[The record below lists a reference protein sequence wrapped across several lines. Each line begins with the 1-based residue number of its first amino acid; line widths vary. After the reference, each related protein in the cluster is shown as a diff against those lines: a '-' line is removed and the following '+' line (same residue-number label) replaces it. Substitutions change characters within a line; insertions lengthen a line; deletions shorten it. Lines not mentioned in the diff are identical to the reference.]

1 MYRILIVIISIILN
15 IFSSL
20 VFLILLMTSLGISS
34 SNISLHLAGVSLA
47 KSKHFS
53 DMHLIK
59 EFKFIEIELSSV
71 FTDFVDVELV
81 NHVLQG

>member
-1 MYRILIVIISIILN
+1 
-15 IFSSL
+15 
-20 VFLILLMTSLGISS
+20 
-34 SNISLHLAGVSLA
+34 
-47 KSKHFS
+47 
-53 DMHLIK
+53 MHLIK